1 MRVCVLGSGSGGN
14 CTYVASGQTAI
25 LIDAGLSGRATQQR
39 LSEIGVD
46 LDAIQAVCVTH
57 EHSDHTS
64 GLGVL
69 HRGGQVKLY
78 ANSGTLSG
86 LEARMADKKLS
97 WQIFST
103 GAPFQVGDLTISP
116 FTVPHDAYDP
126 VGFVISHGQIKA
138 GVVTDMGMVTGLIR
152 ERLRACNVLVVE
164 SNHDE
169 VMLKAADR
177 PWHLKQRIIG
187 RQGHLSNQHAAE
199 LLSEIAGPHLK
210 AVFLA
215 HLSGEC
221 NKPELALKTVTDVLA
236 KGGHPHVKVMIAPP
250 DRISEIWEGNEDRGA

>member
-1 MRVCVLGSGSGGN
+1 MRVCVLGSGSSGN
-14 CTYVASGQTAI
+14 CTYVSSGGTAI
-25 LIDAGLSGRATQQR
+25 LVDAGLSARATGIR
-39 LSEIGVD
+39 LAEIG
-46 LDAIQAVCVTH
+46 ASMESIQAVCVTH

-64 GLGVL
+64 GLAVL
-69 HRGGQVKLY
+69 HRGGRVKLY

-86 LEARMADKKLS
+86 IESKAGSKKFE
-97 WQIFST
+97 WNVFST
-103 GAPFQVGDLTISP
+103 GACFRIGELTINP

-126 VGFVISHGQIKA
+126 VGFVITHGETRV

-152 ERLRACNVLVVE
+152 ERLRVCNVLVIE

-169 VMLKAADR
+169 ELLKAANR

-187 RQGHLSNQHAAE
+187 RQGHLSNQHAAD
-199 LLSEIAGPHLK
+199 LLAEIAGPHLK

-221 NKPELALKTVTDVLA
+221 NLPELARKTVGETLGKA
-236 KGGHPHVKVMIAPP
+236 GHSHVKIMVAAP
-250 DRISEIWEGNEDRGA
+250 DRVSEVWEG